1 MTVIII
7 YDKEISQKYYDLF
20 SKLKQSE
27 YYYCKEDLEENLKNY
42 LNYLNNKNDYSF
54 KFKSDVIQTIFNIL
68 EELYEL
74 KIINKDEN
82 IIQFIDL
89 YLNYIINFIINN
101 KIKII
106 GDIKEIKFINSIYNY
121 IYLEMYN
128 MKNLCIIIENETL
141 IDDFLILYSEKIN
154 DPEEMKI
161 IFKFINQIK

>member
-1 MTVIII
+1 MSIIVI

-20 SKLKQSE
+20 SKLKISE

-89 YLNYIINFIINN
+89 YFNYIINFIINN

-106 GDIKEIKFINSIYNY
+106 DDIVKIRFKGFVYLYFSICN
-121 IYLEMYN
+121 I
-128 MKNLCIIIENETL
+128 KNLCIKVGNEVL
-141 IDDFLILYSEKIN
+141 IDNFLILYSEKIN
-154 DPEEMKI
+154 DHEEMKI
-161 IFKFINQIK
+161 IFKFINRIK